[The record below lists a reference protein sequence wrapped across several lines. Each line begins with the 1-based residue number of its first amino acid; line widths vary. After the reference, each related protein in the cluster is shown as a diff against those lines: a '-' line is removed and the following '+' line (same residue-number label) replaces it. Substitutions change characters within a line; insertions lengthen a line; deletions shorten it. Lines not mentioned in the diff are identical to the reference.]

1 MRTIIFTTATLLL
14 MISNLFAGQSEK
26 VVILKTGTGKL
37 EGTLLI
43 PEAKVTIPVA
53 LIIAGSG
60 PTDRDGNNPMMKNN
74 SLKMLATELLKNGIA
89 SLRYDKR
96 GISKS
101 KNAGLKESDLRFENY
116 IEDTEGWIEFLKQDK
131 RFCEIIVIGHS
142 EGSLIG
148 IIASQQK
155 NVAKFISIAGAG
167 QSADKTIREQL
178 EAQPLIVLEQASPIL
193 DKL

>member
-74 SLKMLATELLKNGIA
+74 SLK
-89 SLRYDKR
+89 
-96 GISKS
+96 IS
-101 KNAGLKESDLRFENY
+101 
-116 IEDTEGWIEFLKQDK
+116 
-131 RFCEIIVIGHS
+131 
-142 EGSLIG
+142 
-148 IIASQQK
+148 
-155 NVAKFISIAGAG
+155 
-167 QSADKTIREQL
+167 
-178 EAQPLIVLEQASPIL
+178 
-193 DKL
+193 